1 MKIVAVAAFAIASLN
16 VFADSAKSIPS
27 CEIGVKENKSAIHI
41 QRTMKALEDS
51 TKENPSHV
59 RVLFYGQSI
68 VGQKWHVHLME
79 RLKKKYPTVVFDVEN
94 RAIGGYESPRLIK
107 TAESD
112 LYPFYPDILFFHVY
126 GPIDKYEQIIKKTR
140 ETTSAEIVLWSSHLR
155 SSDDPK
161 KLMEKMDQRSVQ
173 IREIASRYGC
183 MFIDLRSKWCKML
196 IDNNWQAEYLLADT
210 IHLKSEKD
218 SNAKIYYAGFIG
230 EELCRIK
237 GAKGKSYLSGKIEKI
252 PFSSS
257 RVKKN
262 KDGTVELNF
271 TGNRVVAVTSGECG
285 GETSVSLDGKAPS
298 AYREMYAFTRPS
310 AYVSWMPM
318 INIIERK
325 ADAFPKVEDWTL
337 TYIEGT
343 EPFGPVVYKVE
354 GSETGF
360 DGEGRSDADFTSRS
374 GRAVIKK
381 DEFMAIW
388 QYDYFIKRSLKK
400 DEKPQGKY
408 ARAGDTITW
417 KCIGLFNDKFTPRDV
432 SERVTLVQNCTNSK
446 HKIILKSDAAI
457 KGIKE
462 FVVYTPPSAVSK
474 KDIVVSVDATR
485 LGKKIPNTSQVR
497 TVWNG
502 RNVDWENFD
511 NKNYSTRDFV
521 EYVELM
527 ACTGGND
534 DRDLLKDPSNTAV
547 LDDYDFSHLIKMCRG
562 ILSTGAKP
570 YLKLGNVPAK
580 FSKDVDNG
588 EFSMNIRPPID
599 HLVHYRYMKAC
610 AAALKAEFGLEEVR
624 SWRYA
629 VLTEADNCGWF
640 SVKSDKKTKREQNIQ
655 TREEF
660 FKLYDYTAKAFEE
673 ELGKNLVFGTHM
685 LNPDDEYFSQFTI
698 EDFLKHCSTGKNAAT
713 GGIGS
718 PMSLLTISYHF
729 DTRSPHSD
737 KKGYVNPMKR
747 VVKAVHKA
755 GFTNVVTG
763 VDEGRVICS
772 RKGRQAADLVSRALA
787 QSYQAPIDLRIVRSI
802 VDAGADYFATWEY
815 FSGPR
820 PISIG
825 LPSHHFFTSREF
837 ARFAGLKR
845 AAAGISGDFP
855 DGESMEVF
863 AGASED
869 SSLVRFCVG
878 RFYDHLSWTN
888 SLSSTVRLRL
898 PKEFAGTTVTI
909 DELILDN
916 RNNWF
921 CDWEKDRVLY
931 GIKASDFDW
940 SYDDF
945 AVMSKRTLVT
955 EKFRKLF
962 VEKLEKVYQKK
973 AEKVLPRKFEMK
985 VDKKGYISLTS
996 SFEGNGVIFYTVRK

>member
-1 MKIVAVAAFAIASLN
+1 MKTLAVAVCAMASFSL
-16 VFADSAKSIPS
+16 FADSAKSIPS

-196 IDNNWQAEYLLADT
+196 IDNNWKAQSLLGDT

-262 KDGTVELNF
+262 KDGTVEFNF

-310 AYVSWMPM
+310 TYVSWMPM

-400 DEKPQGKY
+400 DEKPRGKY
-408 ARAGDTITW
+408 ARAGDTIKW
-417 KCIGLFNDKFTPRDV
+417 KCIGLFSDKFTPRDV
-432 SERVTLVQNCTNSK
+432 CERVTLVQNCTNSK
-446 HKIILKSDAAI
+446 HKIVLKAEGGV

-462 FVVYTPPSAVSK
+462 FVVYTPHSAVPK
-474 KDIVVSVDATR
+474 KDVVVAVDATR
-485 LGKKIPNTSQVR
+485 LGKEIPNTSQVR
-497 TVWNG
+497 TIWNG
-502 RNVDWENFD
+502 RNINWED
-511 NKNYSTRDFV
+511 IKNEKYPLQDFV
-521 EYVELM
+521 QYVELM
-527 ACTGGND
+527 ACTGGSV
-534 DRDLLKDPSNTAV
+534 DRDLLKDSSNTQV
-547 LDDYDFSHLIKMCRG
+547 LDDYDFSPLFKMCRG
-562 ILSTGAKP
+562 ILSNGAKP

-588 EFSMNIRPPID
+588 EFSMNIRPPVD

-629 VLTEADNCGWF
+629 VLTEADNYGWF
-640 SVKSDKKTKREQNIQ
+640 RVKSEKKTKREQNIQ

-673 ELGKNLVFGTHM
+673 ELGKDLVFGTHM
-685 LNPDDEYFSQFTI
+685 LNPDDAFISQFTI
-698 EDFLKHCSTGKNAAT
+698 GDFLKHCSTGKNAAT
-713 GGIGS
+713 GGVGA
-718 PMSLLTISYHF
+718 PLSLLTISYYF
-729 DTRSPHSD
+729 DALSPNSD
-737 KKGYVNPMKR
+737 KKGYVNSMKQ
-747 VVKAVHKA
+747 VVKSVHKA
-755 GFTNVVTG
+755 GFTNVVIG
-763 VDEGRVICS
+763 VDEGRVIRS
-772 RKGRQAADLVSRALA
+772 RKGSEKWDIVSRAVG

-802 VDAGADYFATWEY
+802 VDAGADYFATWGY
-815 FSGPR
+815 FSGTS
-820 PISIG
+820 PISLG
-825 LPSHHFFTSREF
+825 VPSHHYFTSREF

-845 AAAGISGDFP
+845 ATAKISGDLP
-855 DGESMEVF
+855 YGESMEVF
-863 AGASED
+863 AGASEN

-888 SLSSTVRLRL
+888 RLDSTVRLRL
-898 PKEFAGTTVTI
+898 PKEFSGTTVTVE
-909 DELILDN
+909 ELVLDN

-921 CDWEKDRVLY
+921 CDWEKDRIAY
-931 GIKASDFDW
+931 GIKDSDFKW
-940 SYDDF
+940 SPDDF
-945 AVMSKRTLVT
+945 AVMAGSVLST

-962 VEKLEKVYQKK
+962 AEKLEKEYAKK
-973 AEKVLPRKFEMK
+973 ASTVVPRKFEMK
-985 VDKKGYISLTS
+985 VDKNAFISLKAV
-996 SFEGNGVIFYTVRK
+996 FEGNGVIFYTVKK